1 MNLNELIE
9 LCGHKSGFNDSAY
22 RPRWVN
28 FINEA
33 VREFARRQPWPGLEG
48 FTTLRA
54 DGTRYL
60 ICPAY
65 VDTVVSILNL
75 TDVNPVDRSGD
86 FDRSAT
92 SVWVQGTPGRAC
104 MYDRA
109 GDVPVL
115 RDPTGYIWFQS
126 SHASDLQT
134 LNVTGLVANSGASGA
149 LETVTRSLSIAAA
162 GTSPVTLSALFTKV
176 FSVSKATDS
185 NGNFF
190 FFDAGN
196 VTNPHISYLGSTES
210 EASFQRLAL
219 LYKPAAGTE
228 FEVRFRYRIPKLTAD
243 AQSPHPSVKPD
254 FIIAHALGAHW
265 GEQEQLQKEALSF
278 QKATQVLQS
287 EANKDRNFN
296 EPDNRITP
304 YIPADYD
311 PAGDYFNRY
320 YE

>member
-9 LCGHKSGFNDSAY
+9 LCGQKSGFNDSAY

-33 VREFARRQPWPGLEG
+33 IREFARRQPWPGLEDL
-48 FTTLRA
+48 TTIKA

-60 ICPAY
+60 ICPPY

-75 TDVNPVDRSGD
+75 TDRNPVDRSGD
-86 FDRSAT
+86 FDRNAT
-92 SVWVQGTPGRAC
+92 SVWAAGTAGRAC
-104 MYDRA
+104 MYDRV
-109 GDVPVL
+109 GDVAVL
-115 RDPTGYIWFQS
+115 KEPSGYIWFQS

-134 LNVTGLVANSGASGA
+134 LNVTGIVANSGASGA
-149 LETVTRSLSIAAA
+149 LESTVRSLAVAAA
-162 GTSPVTLSALFTKV
+162 GTSPVTLSVLFTKV

-190 FFDAGN
+190 FYDAGA
-196 VTNPHISYLGSTES
+196 TNAHISYLGATES
-210 EASFQRLAL
+210 EAAFQRLAL

-228 FEVRFRYRIPKLTAD
+228 FELRFRYRIPKLTLD
-243 AQSPHPSVKPD
+243 SQSPHPSVKPD
-254 FIIAHALGAHW
+254 FIVSHALGLHW
-265 GEQEQLQKEALSF
+265 GEQEQLQKEALSY
-278 QKATQVLQS
+278 QKATQVLQA
-287 EANKDRNFN
+287 EAHKDRNFN
-296 EPDNRITP
+296 EPDNRIAP